1 VGRYPVPSGSH
12 PSSKEKPWEPAGF
25 GGQPTRRAPPDRS
38 RDCASSCR
46 GRIPHP
52 PRPAVG
58 PTRFE
63 RCTGLSA
70 PGYRRINRVTRRSP
84 EDTDH
89 SEAGSVP
96 SQVSG
101 IVLRQVAGLKADAR
115 WPPATLD
122 TSEAPQRPA
131 GCEGMGETRASPDV
145 QRSPARRR
153 RLVRSDPGYPDGHVA
168 PQRAAAATSWSRPA
182 RTAAVAGRDSTHDR
196 PGRHHAVPAL
206 PTLVQDSTSSTPQH
220 RSTR

>member
-1 VGRYPVPSGSH
+1 MGRYPVPSGSTR
-12 PSSKEKPWEPAGF
+12 PA
-25 GGQPTRRAPPDRS
+25 RRSPGNQQVSEDSQLDERRRTGHGTARPRVEDES
-38 RDCASSCR
+38 
-46 GRIPHP
+46 PHP

-115 WPPATLD
+115 WPPASLD

-168 PQRAAAATSWSRPA
+168 PQRAAAATKLVPTRPHC
-182 RTAAVAGRDSTHDR
+182 RRRWT
-196 PGRHHAVPAL
+196 
-206 PTLVQDSTSSTPQH
+206 
-220 RSTR
+220 